1 MFHWVYAHAPIRRKF
16 DVIIAAHVA
25 IVAIV
30 AATIVLVADPI
41 VHSAIAVTGLLAT
54 VLVGLVSKWI
64 VCTPYTETVR
74 RMETLAAGDFD
85 SPVRHTDH
93 QDCVGRMTRAMAVFA
108 DNMRKVQSSGRE
120 MNLVVEELSA
130 ALNQIQQGNLGY
142 RIEQHFGGGYDGL
155 REAFNHTLTELA
167 STLNGVSSS
176 ATHVHT
182 GSAEIRAASD
192 DLSQRT
198 EQQAASLQE
207 TTAAM
212 KQVTATV
219 QDTARNATA
228 VNVLVTDAHR
238 EAIEGGEVVSRAV
251 EAMSQIEKS
260 ASEIS
265 QIINVIDGIAF
276 QTNLLALNAGVEA
289 ARAGDAGKGFA
300 VVANEVRAL
309 AQRSAEAA
317 KDIKGLIGTSSEQ
330 VDGGVALVRETGVRL
345 EQIVGRVAEINTAI
359 QSIAQSAETQAANL
373 QQVSSAVVDMDKVT
387 QQNAAMVEQS
397 TAAAR
402 SLAGEA
408 DALTALVARFR
419 TAEEQVRAPARPDVR
434 AARKAPRPAPIM
446 RGNLALKVTTDEQDW
461 TEF

>member
-16 DVIIAAHVA
+16 DVINTAHIA
-25 IVAIV
+25 IVAVI
-30 AATIVLVADPI
+30 AATVVLDADPI
-41 VHSAIAVTGLLAT
+41 VHAAIAVGGLLAT
-54 VLVGLVSKWI
+54 VALGFVAKWV
-64 VCTPYTETVR
+64 VCTPYVETVG
-74 RMETLAAGDFD
+74 RMEMLAAGDLE
-85 SPVRHTDH
+85 SPVRYTDH
-93 QDCVGRMTRAMAVFA
+93 RDCVGRMTKAMAVFA
-108 DNMRKVQSSGRE
+108 DSMAKVQSTGSE
-120 MNLVVEELSA
+120 MNVVVQELSA
-130 ALNQIQQGNLGY
+130 GLDQLQQGNLAY
-142 RIEQHFGGGYDGL
+142 RIEQRFGEAYDGL
-155 REAFNHTLTELA
+155 RGAFNRTLAELG
-167 STLNGVSSS
+167 STLNRVSSS

-228 VNVLVTDAHR
+228 VNVLVSDAHR
-238 EAIEGGEVVSRAV
+238 EATEGGHVVSRAV

-260 ASEIS
+260 AGEIS

-330 VDGGVALVRETGVRL
+330 VGGGVALVRETGVRL

-359 QSIAQSAETQAANL
+359 QAIAHSAETQAANL

-387 QQNAAMVEQS
+387 QQNAAMVEES

-408 DALTALVARFR
+408 DALSELVARFR
-419 TAEEQVRAPARPDVR
+419 TAEDEPRTAARPELRAARSAPRRAPAV
-434 AARKAPRPAPIM
+434 
-446 RGNLALKVTTDEQDW
+446 RGNLALKAEPDDQDW